1 MSRGAGAL
9 AGARRV
15 GGGWRR
21 GGGAWVVSESV
32 RGRAA
37 AGQVCDEQVTGRSE
51 AEGRV
56 GGRYNARGLP
66 ARSRSLAVGVVGGR
80 ACHVQVGMC
89 RGAELQVRGD

>member
-1 MSRGAGAL
+1 MWLLHVVTWYFCHMFRNYSPPGAEALEWRGRGRRMSRGAGAL

-56 GGRYNARGLP
+56 GGRYNAWR
-66 ARSRSLAVGVVGGR
+66 
-80 ACHVQVGMC
+80 
-89 RGAELQVRGD
+89 